1 MNNSMDNQ
9 STYIALKV
17 KNYMFAV
24 QMDAVRSVL
33 MGGQNVP
40 YTIIPNAPDNKKY
53 VFELNSRLITVIQ
66 IPGACENITLE
77 ESFIVLLEH
86 SGQNIGILASETH
99 LVRVSTDV
107 ILDDRITGQKTFM
120 YNGVIHVVLDIC
132 RLFMKLET

>member
-1 MNNSMDNQ
+1 
-9 STYIALKV
+9 
-17 KNYMFAV
+17 
-24 QMDAVRSVL
+24 MDAVRSVL

-66 IPGACENITLE
+66 IPGACVDIPIE

-99 LVRVSTDV
+99 LVRVSKD
-107 ILDDRITGQKTFM
+107 IT
-120 YNGVIHVVLDIC
+120 
-132 RLFMKLET
+132 